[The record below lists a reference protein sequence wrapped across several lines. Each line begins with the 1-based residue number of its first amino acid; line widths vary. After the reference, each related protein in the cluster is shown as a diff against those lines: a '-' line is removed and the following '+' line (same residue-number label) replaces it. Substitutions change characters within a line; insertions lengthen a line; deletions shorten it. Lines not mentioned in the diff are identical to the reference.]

1 MRTCF
6 KFWPT
11 KNLFRQL
18 WGIQSLIV
26 AWLQIYRELLWL
38 ATFFRVHSNSKEVSY
53 LSWQNKYPNLKT
65 TFYIKLSFFLWAKL
79 VENLLLAKN
88 VISIAAALRNI
99 DIFGKL
105 VEGLMNE
112 VKVKIITTRK
122 QSLKCL

>member
-6 KFWPT
+6 KVWPT